1 MPQSIEQR
9 RKNFNILVFWF
20 NCFFLPIKNSMHTFI
35 FAHIH
40 SHTYKRRKRLKKSLH
55 SSYHLF
61 LLDSIYEFLPS
72 KYSIFLS
79 SSTHE
84 SVNTLRQSNWCVL
97 SLMILYH
104 VTALGSI
111 SNSRSFYT
119 SKCNLMLLH
128 VTYHINPL
136 NAITLYLRYTNI
148 WTVKLFS
155 WSWNTWLFF
164 IRSSFKIVLFKK
176 MTSELCSEA

>member
-1 MPQSIEQR
+1 MRITAH
-9 RKNFNILVFWF
+9 NIL
-20 NCFFLPIKNSMHTFI
+20 P
-35 FAHIH
+35 
-40 SHTYKRRKRLKKSLH
+40 
-55 SSYHLF
+55 
-61 LLDSIYEFLPS
+61 DSIYEFLPS

-136 NAITLYLRYTNI
+136 NAITLYLRYTNMNCKTF
-148 WTVKLFS
+148 WKM
-155 WSWNTWLFF
+155 
-164 IRSSFKIVLFKK
+164 FKK
-176 MTSELCSEA
+176 NILGVNGMDIKNPNRMLFLSFVPFIL